1 MLENA
6 QGLDGEMPSDAQSV
20 SDTLRGE
27 SRAFEQ
33 IVSVYHGRVFG
44 FLMRMVKH
52 QQDAEDLT
60 QQTFVKAFQSLHG
73 FQQDRPLINW
83 LLTIAR
89 NNALNFFRSAKVWEP
104 ISEELPAE
112 DLSPARELAQRDGA
126 DNIWERVRLLLPPR
140 QFEVLWLRYGEDL
153 SVKETAQVVGLSQT
167 HVKILVFRGRR
178 SLLKG
183 DIKL

>member
-1 MLENA
+1 MLENV
-6 QGLDGEMPSDAQSV
+6 QNLDGGMPSDAECV
-20 SDTLRGE
+20 LDTLRGE

-60 QQTFVKAFQSLHG
+60 QQTFVKAFQSLQG
-73 FQQDRPLINW
+73 FQPDRPLINW

-89 NNALNFFRSAKVWEP
+89 NNALNFFRSAKDWEP
-104 ISEELPAE
+104 ISEEMPAG
-112 DLSPARELAQRDGA
+112 DLSPAGAVAQWDGA
-126 DNIWERVRLLLPPR
+126 DDIWERVRLLLPPR

-167 HVKILVFRGRR
+167 HVKILVFRARR
-178 SLLKG
+178 RLLKG
-183 DIKL
+183 EIKL